1 MNKQSGQATI
11 MIIDDTPANLGLL
24 QEILEQTGYRVV
36 AFPRGSLAL
45 RAAAKQAPD
54 LILLDIKMPEMDGFE
69 VCSRLKQV
77 DVLARI
83 PVIFISALSETQDK
97 LKAFSL
103 GGVDYITKP
112 FQEQEVQARVAT
124 HIRMRTLQHEL
135 ERHNQKLE
143 QMVEEKV
150 REISESQLATIH
162 ALSEL
167 VESRDVETGGHIKR
181 TRNYCRL
188 LAGEMMQNPRFYSR
202 VDKQFVDNIYQAA
215 PLHDIGKFGIP
226 DSILLKPGKLS
237 KNEFEKMKSH
247 VIIGEKT
254 LVKAREKYPGNT
266 FLNMGIDIARSH
278 HEKWDG
284 SGYPDQLSKGDIP
297 LSARI
302 MALADVYDALRSS
315 RPYKKP
321 FSHEESV
328 KIIQQGSGS
337 HFDPDLVD
345 IFLNIHEKFRIIHDR
360 YQ

>member
-1 MNKQSGQATI
+1 MNEHSEKTTI
-11 MIIDDTPANLGLL
+11 MIIDDTPANLKLL
-24 QEILEQTGYRVV
+24 QEMLEQAGYRVV

-45 RAAAKQAPD
+45 KAAAKHPPD
-54 LILLDIKMPEMDGFE
+54 LILLDIRMPEMDGFQ
-69 VCSRLKQV
+69 VCSRLKKMDTLAQV
-77 DVLARI
+77 

-124 HIRMRTLQHEL
+124 HIRLRALQQEL

-143 QMVEEKV
+143 EMVQEKV

-167 VESRDVETGGHIKR
+167 VESRDVETGGHIQR
-181 TRNYCRL
+181 TRAYCRV
-188 LAGEMMQNPRFYSR
+188 LAMEMKRSSRFNGQM
-202 VDKQFVDNIYQAA
+202 DKSFVENIYQAA

-237 KNEFEKMKSH
+237 KKEFEEMKSH
-247 VIIGEKT
+247 VIIGQKT
-254 LVKAREKYPGNT
+254 LIKAREKYPGNT

-284 SGYPDQLSKGDIP
+284 SGYPDGLAGEDIP

-302 MALADVYDALRSS
+302 MALADVYDALRSA

-321 FSHEESV
+321 FSHDDSV
-328 KIIQQGSGS
+328 NIIKDGAGT

-345 IFLNIHEKFRIIHDR
+345 IFLSIHKRFEAIRDKH
-360 YQ
+360 Q